1 MLIRGFLVLITV
13 YWTGYWI
20 AGLAVA
26 VLLLIW
32 ALLASGDG
40 PPVLALALTYQWM
53 QVTIGIFY
61 STLTGTELEA
71 FYTTDWQRM
80 VLIGLAWITCLA
92 VAIFYGIV
100 LTRRRVNPPDHAPV
114 RALSDKIVWGAYGA
128 SLLLTGAIQEL
139 AWNYPLFTQAILA
152 ITFSHLGLLFVL
164 TRRFTRPTFQWQKL
178 AGLMMIEVAIGFTGY
193 FAGFREPVIMGAI
206 AVFEVFD
213 RRDVRHWAFA
223 AVLAGLLAFSSL
235 IWISVRGQ
243 LRQEIDEEVLS
254 ASRVER
260 FDRARTLSS
269 GLFSQ
274 GASDYADAAT
284 MLVDRLWAIKYPALA
299 VERVPLLVPHTGGQ
313 IMEDALVHVVTPR
326 FLYPNKPDL
335 ISDSELVRKYAGA
348 QVAGSETNTSI
359 AFGYTAES
367 YVDYG
372 LPWMFIP
379 IIIFGFLVG
388 MTFQM
393 WSSVIQ
399 HRDLAV
405 ALTTVMYWMAL
416 YLFERSWAKTL
427 GLTVTLMVYLGGLVY
442 LVDQWLL
449 MRRAQMVSS
458 GLMDHVIDTT
468 SSAT

>member
-32 ALLASGDG
+32 ALLGSGEG

-53 QVTIGIFY
+53 QVTIGMFY
-61 STLTGTELEA
+61 STLTGVELEA
-71 FYTTDWQRM
+71 LYTTNWQRM
-80 VLIGLAWITCLA
+80 VLIGLAWVTCLA

-100 LTRRRVNPPDHAPV
+100 LTRRRVNPPGDAPV
-114 RALSDKIVWGAYGA
+114 RALSDKIVWGAYAA
-128 SLLLTGAIQEL
+128 SLLLTGVIQEL

-178 AGLMMIEVAIGFTGY
+178 AGLMMLEVAIGFTGY
-193 FAGFREPVIMGAI
+193 FAGFREPVIMVAI

-223 AVLAGLLAFSSL
+223 AVLAGILAFSSL

-274 GASDYADAAT
+274 GASDYADATT
-284 MLVDRLWAIKYPALA
+284 MLVDRLWAIKYPAMA
-299 VERVPLLVPHTGGQ
+299 VERVPFVVPHTRGQ
-313 IMEDALVHVVTPR
+313 IMQDALVHVVTPR
-326 FLYPNKPDL
+326 FLYPDKPDL
-335 ISDSELVRKYAGA
+335 VSDSELVRKYAGA
-348 QVAGSETNTSI
+348 QVAGSESNTSI
-359 AFGYTAES
+359 AFGYAAES

-379 IIIFGFLVG
+379 VIIFGFLVG
-388 MTFQM
+388 VTFQM